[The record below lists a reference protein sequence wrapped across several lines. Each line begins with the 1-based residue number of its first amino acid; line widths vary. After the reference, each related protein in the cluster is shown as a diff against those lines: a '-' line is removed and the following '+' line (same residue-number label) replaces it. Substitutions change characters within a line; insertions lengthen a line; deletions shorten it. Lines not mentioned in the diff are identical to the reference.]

1 MLWLAIFVPA
11 LPLQVFTRAQLEADQ
26 PLAVLD
32 VSPRARILVA
42 NDAACAQGVH
52 AGQAVATAQAIA
64 PVLRLQLRKPEREA
78 TLLAEIACWAGCF
91 TPRISL
97 APPNVVLLEISAS
110 LRLFGGI
117 AAVERQVHEGLE
129 QLGLITHVA
138 CAPTPLAA
146 HWFAACGQ
154 GPVAGSDWRQAL
166 DRLPLAV
173 LVSDPACP
181 AALELLNGL
190 GIRSLGEVRT
200 LPSAGLALRQAGAIS
215 LLIARARGEQP
226 DPRPWFEPPA
236 RFAHELVLPAPS
248 HHSEA
253 LLFAARRLF
262 ASLSAWL
269 RARHAAIDHCHLV
282 LVHER
287 HAATALDIVLGHPSH
302 DDRHFAL
309 IARELLATQVLADE
323 VCALR
328 LEAEHVLEHPLLAG
342 ELFETPAQL
351 RDEAWRLLERL
362 RARMGK
368 DAICR
373 LGVVTDHR
381 PEAAWQVCAANRA
394 AASPAPRRPAPRR
407 PATLALPG
415 RRRPFWLLPEPRAI
429 DARRLTLL
437 GDAERIESGWWDGG
451 DIRRDYYL
459 AHERDHR
466 LCWIFHQLD
475 PPGGWY
481 VQGYFG

>member
-11 LPLQVFTRAQLEADQ
+11 LPLQVFTRAQVEVDL

-32 VSPRARILVA
+32 ASARARILLA
-42 NDAACAQGVH
+42 NDVACAQGVH
-52 AGQAVATAQAIA
+52 AGQAVAAAQAIA
-64 PVLRLQLRKPEREA
+64 PALHLQLRQPEREA
-78 TLLAEIACWAGCF
+78 ALLAEIACWAGCF

-97 APPNVVLLEISAS
+97 ALPNAVLLEISAS
-110 LRLFGGI
+110 LRLFGGMS
-117 AAVERQVHEGLE
+117 AVEQQVHEGLE
-129 QLGLITHVA
+129 QLGLVTQVA
-138 CAPTPLAA
+138 SAPTPLAA

-154 GPVAGSDWRQAL
+154 GPGVGADWQQAL

-173 LVSDPACP
+173 LDSVATCPA
-181 AALELLNGL
+181 AALELLAGL
-190 GIRSLGEVRT
+190 GVRCIGEVRA
-200 LPSAGLALRQAGAIS
+200 LPATGLALRQAGAIS

-236 RFAHELVLPAPS
+236 RFVHELVLPAPS

-269 RARHAAIDHCHLV
+269 RARHAAIDHCRLV

-302 DDRHFAL
+302 DDRHIAL
-309 IARELLATQVLADE
+309 IARELLASHSLADE

-328 LEAEHVLEHPLLAG
+328 LEAEHVLEHPLVAG
-342 ELFETPAQL
+342 ELFETPAQV
-351 RDEAWRLLERL
+351 RDEALRLLERL
-362 RARMGK
+362 RARLGK

-373 LGVVTDHR
+373 LSAVADHR
-381 PEAAWQVCAANRA
+381 PEIAWQVCAANSA
-394 AASPAPRRPAPRR
+394 ATSAAQRR
-407 PATLALPG
+407 PATLALPV
-415 RRRPFWLLPEPRAI
+415 RKRPFWLLPEPRAI
-429 DARRLTLL
+429 AARQFTLL

>member
-11 LPLQVFTRAQLEADQ
+11 LPLQVFTRAQLETDL

-32 VSPRARILVA
+32 ASARARILFA
-42 NDAACAQGVH
+42 NELACAQGVH

-64 PVLRLQLRKPEREA
+64 PALHLQLRQPEREA
-78 TLLAEIACWAGCF
+78 ALLAEIACWAGCF

-97 APPNVVLLEISAS
+97 APPNAVLLEIGAS
-110 LRLFGGI
+110 LRLFGGM
-117 AAVERQVHEGLE
+117 AAVEQQVHEGLG
-129 QLGLITHVA
+129 QLGLVTHVA

-146 HWFAACGQ
+146 HYFAACGQ
-154 GPVAGSDWRQAL
+154 GPAAGTDWQQAL
-166 DRLPLAV
+166 DSLPLAV
-173 LVSDPACP
+173 LDSDAACHA
-181 AALELLNGL
+181 AALELLAGL
-190 GIRSLGEVRT
+190 GVGCLGEVRA
-200 LPSAGLALRQAGAIS
+200 LPTAGLALRRAEAVS

-226 DPRPWFEPPA
+226 DPRAWFEPPA
-236 RFAHELVLPAPS
+236 RFTHELVLPAPS

-269 RARHAAIDHCHLV
+269 RARHAAIDHCRLV

-287 HAATALDIVLGHPSH
+287 HAATALDIVLGQPSH
-302 DDRHFAL
+302 DDKHMAL

-328 LEAEHVLEHPLLAG
+328 LEAEHVLEHPLVAG

-351 RDEAWRLLERL
+351 RDEAMRLLERL
-362 RARMGK
+362 RARLGK

-373 LGVVTDHR
+373 LSAVADHR
-381 PEAAWQVCAANRA
+381 PEAAWQVCTANNAATSQAQRHRA
-394 AASPAPRRPAPRR
+394 A
-407 PATLALPG
+407 LALPG
-415 RRRPFWLLPEPRAI
+415 RKRPFWLLPEPKAI
-429 DARRLTLL
+429 AAHQFTLL
-437 GDAERIESGWWDGG
+437 GDAERIESGWWDGS

-459 AHERDHR
+459 AHQRDQT

-481 VQGYFG
+481 VHGYFG

>member
-11 LPLQVFTRAQLEADQ
+11 LPLQVFTRAQLDAEL
-26 PLAVLD
+26 PMAVLD
-32 VSPRARILVA
+32 ARASARILLA

-52 AGQAVATAQAIA
+52 ADQAVAAAQAIA
-64 PVLRLQLRKPEREA
+64 PALRLQPRQPERETA
-78 TLLAEIACWAGCF
+78 LLAEIACWAGCF

-97 APPNVVLLEISAS
+97 APPNAVLLEISAS
-110 LRLFGGI
+110 LRLFGGM
-117 AAVERQVHEGLE
+117 AAVEQQVHEGLE
-129 QLGLITHVA
+129 QLGLVTHVA

-146 HWFAACGQ
+146 HWFAVCGQ
-154 GPVAGSDWRQAL
+154 GPAAGSDWRQAL
-166 DRLPLAV
+166 ERLPLAV
-173 LVSDPACP
+173 LDNNPACP
-181 AALELLNGL
+181 AAALELLAGL
-190 GIRSLGEVRT
+190 GIRSLGEVRA
-200 LPSAGLALRQAGAIS
+200 LPAAGLALRQAGAIS

-236 RFAHELVLPAPS
+236 RFANELVLPAPS

-269 RARHAAIDHCHLV
+269 RARHAAIDHCRLV

-287 HAATALDIVLGHPSH
+287 HATTALDIVLGHPS
-302 DDRHFAL
+302 DDDKHIAL
-309 IARELLATQVLADE
+309 IARELLATQALADE

-328 LEAEHVLEHPLLAG
+328 LEAEHVLEHPLVTG

-362 RARMGK
+362 RARLGK

-373 LGVVTDHR
+373 LGAVADHR
-381 PEAAWQVCAANRA
+381 PEAAWQVCAANSA
-394 AASPAPRRPAPRR
+394 ATSPAPRR

-429 DARRLTLL
+429 GARQFTLL